1 MPAASAWS
9 PALSLGNM
17 LLFLPGIFLPLNP
30 SLLWKRLKMGPA
42 RHPRERHS
50 STTPLCVNVIGG
62 ILVVRAVTVASGPE
76 VPSPPSQGGGSPR
89 MVCKANGDLRV
100 QGRALQDEDPNSG
113 PVSGACSVLSCEP
126 GEPRAADVGCT
137 QPGLVPAAT
146 EGAGHT
152 RRGQGRSRTARA
164 AGPTLSLQS
173 VLPH

>member
-1 MPAASAWS
+1 
-9 PALSLGNM
+9 
-17 LLFLPGIFLPLNP
+17 
-30 SLLWKRLKMGPA
+30 MGPA

-62 ILVVRAVTVASGPE
+62 VLVVRAVTVASGPE

-137 QPGLVPAAT
+137 RPGLVPAAT
-146 EGAGHT
+146 EGASHT
-152 RRGQGRSRTARA
+152 RRGQGRSHTARA